1 MVEYRKG
8 GVPMEHAK
16 KDRKA
21 KPSEDNNTDT
31 TTIKRKVGRPRKE
44 LDVNQIKTLA
54 EIGCTCSEIAAVMS
68 CSENTLRANYCD
80 IIKSGVESGNASLK
94 HLQFKA
100 AKAGSVA
107 MLIWLGKQR
116 LGQRDVVETVADKDA
131 IKAFRMALREQDKS
145 ERGEK

>member
-1 MVEYRKG
+1 
-8 GVPMEHAK
+8 MEHAK

-21 KPSEDNNTDT
+21 KPSEDKTE

-44 LDVNQIKTLA
+44 LDINQIKTLA

-68 CSENTLRANYCD
+68 CSENTLRANFCD
-80 IIKSGVESGNASLK
+80 IIKSGVESGNASLR
-94 HLQFKA
+94 HHQFKA

-131 IKAFRMALREQDKS
+131 IKAFRMALREQEKA